1 MNEPKIELILVKVS
15 LYGYTIFK
23 GTYCFKYSSRPFIR
37 KAMKDGSKRS
47 PKNFLGGSAGGFL

>member
-1 MNEPKIELILVKVS
+1 MNQKLNLVKVS